1 MWRCGGGR
9 GGPAGLT
16 GCASRWLCASRSC
29 SGPRPGVVRRW
40 AWRSAPPC
48 RCRRPIWPGRSPAG
62 RGACCSPRRP
72 SAAPSC
78 GGGGGSSPG
87 CATASPCS
95 RSRHWRDGY
104 GGDRA
109 RSEDR
114 ESPGDR
120 RAPGGRVRQGGEPLQ
135 VGGPGAQGRPRSER
149 EKHHGRD
156 DARGRM
162 RLLAVH
168 QDRRRGCRCSDGGL
182 ARVGG
187 RWLSRDASHGGAARR
202 RGQPPG
208 RGRMSERLLKGI
220 GVSAGIAVGP
230 AVVVRWTL
238 PEVPHRVVPRSQV
251 EKEVRRLR
259 AAVKDV
265 KRHIAELKAKA
276 EDRAGVDEARI
287 FDAHLLMLEDKEFLA
302 SVAALIRENHLTAEK
317 AFEFK
322 VLEVRDAWAAT
333 GSPRLK
339 DRLADLSG
347 VAIRVIEHLMHR
359 GSDEL
364 WEAITQPSVVVAREL
379 GPGLT
384 VQLDREHVVGLVS
397 EEGTRTSHAAI
408 LAHSIGIPA
417 VFGVA
422 GAMQRIEPGTTV
434 VMDGTRGTVLLNPTA
449 PEIAEAKAR
458 ERRRRVG
465 EAFAGEP
472 VVIRTYD
479 LGGDKLPGP
488 FRVQAEGNPQLG
500 WRAIRV
506 CLDRP
511 EIFRT
516 QIRAA
521 LRAAAHA
528 DIQLMIP
535 LVTRLDEID
544 RTREMVSEEATNL
557 KREGVEAAAT
567 VPVGV
572 MVETPAAAVM
582 ADRLAA
588 VSDFL
593 SVGTNDLTQYTLV
606 VDRGNARLADR
617 FNAHDPSVVRLLKMV
632 VDAARPAGTPARRS
646 GRAAAEPLP
655 AFLLLGL
662 GYDTLS
668 VAPPKLT
675 IVKWMVRQGSV
686 GRARVAAG

>member
-1 MWRCGGGR
+1 
-9 GGPAGLT
+9 
-16 GCASRWLCASRSC
+16 
-29 SGPRPGVVRRW
+29 
-40 AWRSAPPC
+40 
-48 RCRRPIWPGRSPAG
+48 
-62 RGACCSPRRP
+62 
-72 SAAPSC
+72 
-78 GGGGGSSPG
+78 
-87 CATASPCS
+87 
-95 RSRHWRDGY
+95 
-104 GGDRA
+104 
-109 RSEDR
+109 
-114 ESPGDR
+114 
-120 RAPGGRVRQGGEPLQ
+120 
-135 VGGPGAQGRPRSER
+135 
-149 EKHHGRD
+149 
-156 DARGRM
+156 
-162 RLLAVH
+162 
-168 QDRRRGCRCSDGGL
+168 
-182 ARVGG
+182 
-187 RWLSRDASHGGAARR
+187 
-202 RGQPPG
+202 
-208 RGRMSERLLKGI
+208 MSERLLKGI

-251 EKEVRRLR
+251 EKEIRRLR

-322 VLEVRDAWAAT
+322 ALEVRDAWAAT

-359 GSDEL
+359 GADEL
-364 WEAITQPSVVVAREL
+364 WEAITQPSVVVAKEL

-417 VFGVA
+417 EFGVA
-422 GAMQRIEPGTTV
+422 RPDEIRAAQQHRAEGVG
-434 VMDGTRGTVLLNPTA
+434 LLRTAFLITSHTALPTEDEQA
-449 PEIAEAKAR
+449 DYY
-458 ERRRRVG
+458 RRVG

-617 FNAHDPSVVRLLKMV
+617 FNAHDPSVVRLL
-632 VDAARPAGTPARRS
+632 
-646 GRAAAEPLP
+646 
-655 AFLLLGL
+655 
-662 GYDTLS
+662 
-668 VAPPKLT
+668 
-675 IVKWMVRQGSV
+675 
-686 GRARVAAG
+686 